1 MWININTRHT
11 SEERPVRIRLEN
23 GLTLT
28 AEEVTDEILEDAGW
42 QILPQ
47 EEPQPIPLVE

>member
-1 MWININTRHT
+1 MWINTNTRHT
-11 SEERPVRIRLEN
+11 SADRPTRVRLEN

-28 AEEVTDEILEDAGW
+28 SEEVTDQVLEQLGW
-42 QILPQ
+42 QEMAL